1 MVGSGGCCRLWWLR
15 NLLFVT
21 AGYFA
26 LNVPSGLALYWFV
39 NNLLSTGQQ
48 AWLKTTYADASSL
61 PGASAISAADR
72 AEEERQ
78 ERVKQLTGDVLE
90 STVCLDILYDAAP
103 RFVEHSRHLQAF
115 NDVLPTDAYAGQQ
128 KNARR
133 SKIQIEQAG
142 TTPQPTTAC
151 LSPCHLCPCSLK
163 RSTNISSCNVGF

>member
-1 MVGSGGCCRLWWLR
+1 MGCGCCV
-15 NLLFVT
+15 NYFFVP

-78 ERVKQLTGDVLE
+78 ERVKQLTGELLE
-90 STVCLDILYDAAP
+90 FSVCLDASVDAAP
-103 RFVEHSRHLQAF
+103 GFPS
-115 NDVLPTDAYAGQQ
+115 NPDSGI
-128 KNARR
+128 RR
-133 SKIQIEQAG
+133 
-142 TTPQPTTAC
+142 
-151 LSPCHLCPCSLK
+151 
-163 RSTNISSCNVGF
+163 

>member
-1 MVGSGGCCRLWWLR
+1 LVSNHTNGVIVFAHWSAAVAAVGCGGCV
-15 NLLFVT
+15 NYVFVI

-90 STVCLDILYDAAP
+90 STVCFDILDHAAP
-103 RFVEHSRHLQAF
+103 GFVE
-115 NDVLPTDAYAGQQ
+115 
-128 KNARR
+128 
-133 SKIQIEQAG
+133 
-142 TTPQPTTAC
+142 
-151 LSPCHLCPCSLK
+151 
-163 RSTNISSCNVGF
+163 